1 MEINSLNEGV
11 SVHFSPLNLTPFHP
25 ITLFCSQIRC
35 RFLSF
40 VGPSCYIVA
49 ATAACS
55 VTCRP
60 LIAIWT
66 TANILFINT
75 YPYRFHCS
83 VWVCGCAWHCYSAWC
98 LSGVEECMT
107 SCTEKYNRL
116 WMFQTKV
123 QLMKWKRNCVTESLK
138 KLSKV
143 DIARPSSALLN
154 SASCNSGQAYGL
166 NALLYYLYLFFESL
180 IFKIVW
186 SQYKS
191 DHDLK
196 INK

>member
-1 MEINSLNEGV
+1 MKGFLSIFL
-11 SVHFSPLNLTPFHP
+11 LNLTPFHP
-25 ITLFCSQIRC
+25 IILFCSQIRC

-40 VGPSCYIVA
+40 VVPSCYIVA

-55 VTCRP
+55 VTRRP

-66 TANILFINT
+66 TASILFINI
-75 YPYRFHCS
+75 YPYHFHCCVG
-83 VWVCGCAWHCYSAWC
+83 VWVRGCAWHCYSAWC
-98 LSGVEECMT
+98 LSGVEQCMIV
-107 SCTEKYNRL
+107 CTEKYSRL

-123 QLMKWKRNCVTESLK
+123 QLMKWKINCATESLK

-166 NALLYYLYLFFESL
+166 NALLLYYLYLFFESL
-180 IFKIVW
+180 IFKIVR